1 MALPKHLPLETFK
14 PDVRLLHHITYD
26 LTPEQREHKHIV
38 LALTGVN
45 YEDVYR
51 AAGLDG
57 QRGVWQMET
66 YALPWRLRE
75 TLARNGFEMLS
86 DEKHY
91 DAGGHVFW
99 FVRFC
104 YPYAADTDW
113 PPAPYYP
120 RPADWP
126 RECPWE
132 RAPKQPRTDAV
143 AGPAGVVLCDL
154 DTTPAALIPVPGVPG
169 LDYSYAD
176 MGMVDP
182 TPVIAPDPEPPAT
195 PAQTIQYAQRRLPVD
210 QIIRTPAGSV
220 FARVNISTTAR
231 PMWHHILVARMTA
244 RATRQEAA

>member
-1 MALPKHLPLETFK
+1 MALPAKPFESDLVYLHLLPADREASRVRHALAGVDVEALYRTARADVWQCETFNA
-14 PDVRLLHHITYD
+14 PRVVR
-26 LTPEQREHKHIV
+26 
-38 LALTGVN
+38 
-45 YEDVYR
+45 R
-51 AAGLDG
+51 A
-57 QRGVWQMET
+57 
-66 YALPWRLRE
+66 
-75 TLARNGFEMLS
+75 LARNGVDVLTIEPDDDMPGTL
-86 DEKHY
+86 Y
-91 DAGGHVFW
+91 Y
-99 FVRFC
+99 VRFC
-104 YPYAADTDW
+104 PDAYCVDGDW

-126 RECPWE
+126 REWPWE
-132 RAPKQPRTDAV
+132 RPVATPSHDPAYDRAQQP
-143 AGPAGVVLCDL
+143 GK
-154 DTTPAALIPVPGVPG
+154 LIPVPDCPG
-169 LDYSYAD
+169 LDHSYAQ

>member
-126 RECPWE
+126 REWPWE
-132 RAPKQPRTDAV
+132 RPVATPSHDPAYDRAQQP
-143 AGPAGVVLCDL
+143 GK
-154 DTTPAALIPVPGVPG
+154 LIPVPDCPG
-169 LDYSYAD
+169 LDHSYAQ
-176 MGMVDP
+176 MGMADP
-182 TPVIAPDPEPPAT
+182 TPTITPDPEPPA
-195 PAQTIQYAQRRLPVD
+195 PARPQTIRYAQRVLPVD
-210 QIIRTPAGSV
+210 SIICTAAGSV

-231 PMWHHILVARMTA
+231 PMWHHVLIARMTA
-244 RATRQEAA
+244 RPQQQEAA

>member
-126 RECPWE
+126 REWPWE

-182 TPVIAPDPEPPAT
+182 EPVIDPEPPAPQ
-195 PAQTIQYAQRRLPVD
+195 PALTVTYGQRSLPAEIVRRD
-210 QIIRTPAGSV
+210 SGRV
-220 FARVNISTTAR
+220 YARVNISTSERELWYCIPIAQIVTKGK
-231 PMWHHILVARMTA
+231 
-244 RATRQEAA
+244 AA